1 MLAEAAV
8 TLLTTPAPEMSP
20 VNTWSFVDAWEKTA
34 ALPMLIVPAYVAG
47 VELAPSVPVSEIVLE
62 VPEIVVLPT

>member
-1 MLAEAAV
+1 
-8 TLLTTPAPEMSP
+8 MSP

-34 ALPMLIVPAYVAG
+34 PLPMLIVPAYVAG
-47 VELAPSVPVSEIVLE
+47 VELAPSVPVSEMVLE